1 MCSRAAEVRAALDAT
16 LSGAPGADQW
26 LVANEGS
33 VVAELADVF
42 LDDSA
47 SQSSAPPDAVVA
59 AEARRQLAAVT
70 IRRVVTQGR
79 ADGTSVLER
88 FLGWQER
95 AVAADAGGHV
105 AMVGCDVAAAL
116 LWRYGD
122 ATVGKDAVA
131 RLVAACAA
139 AAGAAPA
146 PSGAAAH
153 RFLYALASQDRGKA
167 SGAEA
172 SVEALYGAFALPFL
186 RQVPSPLERM
196 PVECLARHTALLQ
209 QVLANTLPL
218 KHRAEITRLVGQCF
232 FVGAAAD
239 GVQQQQQQQQAPP
252 LLYNSLPEE
261 RRRQLLDAYPFI
273 TDVMRIAASPLLTA
287 ELALPTLAFAR
298 VALAHYSAACAGGTF
313 EGRSFSYVEPA
324 CAGEVEEVRTYYGS
338 YSRVS
343 AVHATLDASCGALLK
358 NGAPVAL
365 LDAFLRES
373 VIPLVQVMAIV
384 DTDAEA
390 AEEFNVGMAIDLPS
404 TVYCAAV
411 WTVSNFLKDPDDGGP
426 SPEVPGAA
434 DAVSEALAFVLS
446 SSGTAREL
454 HSALYMLQKLCEGEL
469 LPMVRAP
476 VDLLLFF
483 LTGEPGGG
491 GGGGGRANAAFHSL
505 SASDRALVGGRAA
518 IAMASIAGKTL
529 QPEQHTHLVHLLCRR
544 VAEAAD
550 ADSAATAAVALG
562 RAVAGSCLNASVTM
576 VQPAVVCGAFPR
588 VLQLVPQSPTLLIE
602 SLRSLLEV
610 LPHVVVTAQFIEPIL
625 DVFTQ
630 VLTGNEANTPLCA
643 RVLKVL
649 SQGVI
654 EEHDGN
660 DPCICRA
667 VVGFA
672 LRIMS
677 LVLVAGAKETLQG
690 LTTHALDIAA
700 ALGSRDCECSAVT
713 LQLCSAVSTF
723 AAEGNSALRASAK
736 ALALCA
742 SGTVRHWRAA
752 SAAAGSQQQQPP
764 QPNPLPSLAPQ
775 LSEYFLRRID
785 ESLEKVTLVWVVS
798 SCLSVSTH
806 LPYDRAFTQLVTHCN
821 AKVSGYWACRS
832 DYFSWPV
839 SLVLMWPVL
848 VSKAVEALGP
858 AEGVA
863 AALREL
869 GGAPEQHLGFFAVW
883 LTLDAVL
890 EPRVRRI
897 STYAACTLLT
907 TLPQDYLQQPV
918 AISPIERLTRRK
930 PAEMNMQMTLCDALL
945 LAVVRFVERPLTQ
958 HSKTFLDGCAKA
970 DLPCGD
976 PELQTRAMQLLSTLG
991 ADKAAALSEL
1001 LRKAACK

>member
-26 LVANEGS
+26 LVANEAG

-47 SQSSAPPDAVVA
+47 AAAAAAASPSSAPPDALAA

-79 ADGTSVLER
+79 ADGTAVLER

-116 LWRYGD
+116 LWRHGD
-122 ATVGKDAVA
+122 AAVGKAAVA
-131 RLVAACAA
+131 RLVATCAA

-153 RFLYALASQDRGKA
+153 RFLYALASQDRGRA
-167 SGAEA
+167 GNAEA
-172 SVEALYGAFALPFL
+172 AVEALYGAFALPFL
-186 RQVPSPLERM
+186 RQMPSPVERM

-232 FVGAAAD
+232 FVGGGGAAAD
-239 GVQQQQQQQQAPP
+239 GAPP
-252 LLYNSLPEE
+252 TLLYNALPEE

-287 ELALPTLAFAR
+287 ELALPTLAFSR

-313 EGRSFSYVEPA
+313 EGRSFSYAEPA

-373 VIPLVQVMAIV
+373 LIPLVQVMAIV

-434 DAVSEALAFVLS
+434 DAVSDALAFVLS

-469 LPMVRAP
+469 LPMARAP

-505 SASDRALVGGRAA
+505 SAPDRALVGGRAA

-562 RAVAGSCLNASVTM
+562 RAVAGSCLNASMTM

-588 VLQLVPQSPTLLIE
+588 VLRLVPQSPALLIE

-610 LPHVVVTAQFIEPIL
+610 LPHVVVTGQFIEPIL

-654 EEHDGN
+654 EEHDGT

-677 LVLVAGAKETLQG
+677 LVLVAGAKDTLQG

-700 ALGSRDCECSAVT
+700 SLGSRDCECGAVA
-713 LQLCSAVSTF
+713 LQLCGAVSTF

-736 ALALCA
+736 ALALCT

-752 SAAAGSQQQQPP
+752 AAGSQQQP
-764 QPNPLPSLAPQ
+764 PNPLPSLAPQ

-785 ESLEKVTLVWVVS
+785 ESLEKVTLGWVVS

-806 LPYDRAFTQLVTHCN
+806 LPYDQAFTQLVTHCN

-863 AALREL
+863 ASLREL
-869 GGAPEQHLGFFAVW
+869 GAAQEQHLGFFAVW

-918 AISPIERLTRRK
+918 AISPIERLTRYDFASLFFLHMHK
-930 PAEMNMQMTLCDALL
+930 CFSSSPP
-945 LAVVRFVERPLTQ
+945 PLQTE
-958 HSKTFLDGCAKA
+958 G
-970 DLPCGD
+970 CGD
-976 PELQTRAMQLLSTLG
+976 EHANDSVRRSAVGRGSVCRTTVDATLQDLFG
-991 ADKAAALSEL
+991 WVCEG
-1001 LRKAACK
+1001 